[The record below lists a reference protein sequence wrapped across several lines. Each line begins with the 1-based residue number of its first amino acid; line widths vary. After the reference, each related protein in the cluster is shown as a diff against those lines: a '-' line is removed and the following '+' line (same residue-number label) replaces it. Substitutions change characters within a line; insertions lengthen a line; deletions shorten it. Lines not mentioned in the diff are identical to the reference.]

1 MTMNMPSIAGK
12 ISPTITNMIRMDH
25 THVMATFHQ
34 YELDSSPRTRQ
45 GLANS
50 ICLALEIHAQLE
62 EEIFYPALRAMDT
75 SNPAILKS
83 VPEHNE
89 MKRLIAKLRGM
100 QPTEAGYDDTLFEL
114 MRDVM
119 HHVADEETILLPEAE
134 RLMGDRLGDLGAQMM
149 KRRLELSAPR
159 GGEIAGNLLRGMPKS
174 TMMLAAGALMAGTYL
189 MKRNGNQSRHNP

>member
-1 MTMNMPSIAGK
+1 MNLNLPSFAGK
-12 ISPTITNMIRMDH
+12 VSPTATNMIRMDH

-45 GLANS
+45 GLANT

-62 EEIFYPALRAMDT
+62 EEIFYPAMKALDS
-75 SNPAILKS
+75 SNPAIQKA

-89 MKRLIAKLRGM
+89 MKRLIARLRSM

-119 HHVADEETILLPEAE
+119 HHVADEETIILPEAE
-134 RLMGDRLGDLGAQMM
+134 RLMADRLGDLGAQML
-149 KRRLELSAPR
+149 KRRRNRRQHAQGHAQEHDDA
-159 GGEIAGNLLRGMPKS
+159 GGRRADG
-174 TMMLAAGALMAGTYL
+174 
-189 MKRNGNQSRHNP
+189 RHLPDETQRQPVTR

>member
-1 MTMNMPSIAGK
+1 MNMPSIAGK
-12 ISPTITNMIRMDH
+12 LSPTATNMIRMDH
-25 THVMATFHQ
+25 THTMATFHQ
-34 YELDSSPRTRQ
+34 YEIDASPRTKQ
-45 GLANS
+45 GLVNT

-62 EEIFYPALRAMDT
+62 EEIFYPALRAMDS
-75 SNPAILKS
+75 SNPAIQKA

-100 QPTEAGYDDTLFEL
+100 RPTEAGYDDTLFEL

-134 RLMGDRLGDLGAQMM
+134 RLMGDRLGDLGAQML
-149 KRRLELSAPR
+149 KRRVELAAPR
-159 GGEIAGNLLRGMPKS
+159 GGEIATNMLRGMPKS

-189 MKRNGNQSRHNP
+189 MKRNGNHTRHDA

>member
-1 MTMNMPSIAGK
+1 MNMPSIAGK
-12 ISPTITNMIRMDH
+12 LSPTATNMIRMDH
-25 THVMATFHQ
+25 THTMATFHQ
-34 YELDSSPRTRQ
+34 YEIDSSPRTKQ
-45 GLANS
+45 GLVNT

-62 EEIFYPALRAMDT
+62 EEIFYPALRAMDS
-75 SNPAILKS
+75 SNPAIQKA

-100 QPTEAGYDDTLFEL
+100 RPTEAGYDDTLFEL

-134 RLMGDRLGDLGAQMM
+134 RLMGDRLGDLGAQML
-149 KRRLELSAPR
+149 KRRVELAAPR
-159 GGEIAGNLLRGMPKS
+159 GGEIATNMLRGMPKS

-189 MKRNGNQSRHNP
+189 MKRNGNHTRHDA